1 MKNLVLDKRNERMT
15 WLEIVNVRTAG
26 KTEFMDAL
34 KLCCHMQHDLEAKG
48 TFCINLYRNTSYE
61 TDLSVHLCWDSAM
74 ASPAKTSLGIQL
86 SKLLTRFGLIDH
98 KVWQSVQ
105 MDRDGVDL

>member
-1 MKNLVLDKRNERMT
+1 MRGNKRMT
-15 WLEIVNVRTAG
+15 WLEIINIRTAG

-34 KLCCHMQHDLEAKG
+34 NFCCDMQHDLEAKG
-48 TFCINLYRNTSYE
+48 TVDVNLYRSTSYE

-105 MDRDGVDL
+105 INKDGGDL